1 MHETNDMLR
10 KTIMGSAM
18 AAALILP
25 ALADKPADSRQAE
38 KAELGRALFFD
49 PSLSSPPGQ
58 SCATCHDA
66 NAAFT
71 DPDRSLPVSKGVLP
85 GRVGNRNT
93 PTAMYAAFSPDFHF
107 DKEEGLYVG
116 GQFL

>member
-1 MHETNDMLR
+1 MLK
-10 KTIMGSAM
+10 KTILGSAL

-25 ALADKPADSRQAE
+25 ALADKPSNIQQAA
-38 KAELGRALFFD
+38 KAQLGQALFFD

-66 NAAFT
+66 SAALT
-71 DPDRSLPVSKGVLP
+71 DPDRRLPVSKGVLP

-93 PTAMYAAFSPDFHF
+93 CLLYTSPSPR
-107 DKEEGLYVG
+107 DKR
-116 GQFL
+116 QSRMPSSA